1 MPVPSSTPFHPVAII
16 GGGPVGLSASIL
28 LSLRGIP
35 HVLFERHAGTSIH
48 PKACG
53 INQRTTE
60 VFRDMGIYDAV
71 RAIACPDDIKGRTAW
86 YTSLGTDDIEGGKTT
101 DLVDGREIWSRD
113 AWGCGV
119 YAEEYEKLSPARYE
133 ILPQIRLEPLL
144 LRRAKELNLEGLKFG
159 HEVVDLEERR
169 DHVVL
174 SVLERKTGTTKEVFA
189 RFVIAADG
197 GRNITDRLGVT
208 WLGERNILHMVSA
221 HFKADLRERHPD
233 PRNFMT
239 WFSHPAASGSI
250 KTGYLYQIGPW
261 PFDSP
266 EAKAGEEWIF
276 ACALLPNDPVS
287 FDGDAMVQ
295 RLRNTLKLGDL
306 SIEIIS
312 LSHWHVNALS
322 AETYR
327 KGRVF
332 LVGDAAHRI
341 PPWGALGMNTGIQD
355 VQNLVWKIQLALN
368 DEKLY
373 DALLQSYD
381 TERRPV
387 GRRVGQSSLYN
398 LQRHGLVMDAA
409 LGLGTD
415 KSPEENKRNIIPLFD
430 ESHPEHASKR
440 KAVEVA
446 SKILDLEF
454 KAPGIEVGWFY
465 PGIGEAEEADHAAHL
480 LPDGDLNFEFA
491 IPSTVPGHNVPHVW
505 IYRDGEKKAIR
516 DLRPLDKLLLLANAN
531 PGWGNLKSEL
541 VEVEVVNTTGNTWV
555 EPTGYWERLL
565 AGQEAVLVRPD
576 GIISWRGKWHVS
588 LPQLWHQIV
597 RKSLYVV

>member
-1 MPVPSSTPFHPVAII
+1 M
-16 GGGPVGLSASIL
+16 
-28 LSLRGIP
+28 
-35 HVLFERHAGTSIH
+35 LFERHAGTSIH

-60 VFRDMGIYDAV
+60 IFREMGIYDAV

-86 YTSLGTDDIEGGKTT
+86 YTSLRKGDAEGGQNT
-101 DLVDGREIWSRD
+101 DPVDGREIWSRD

-119 YAEEYEKLSPARYE
+119 YADEYEKLSPARYE

-144 LRRAKELNLEGLKFG
+144 LQRARELNPEGLKFG
-159 HEVVDLEERR
+159 HEVADVEERG
-169 DHVVL
+169 DHAVL
-174 SVLERKTGTTKEVFA
+174 SVLARTTGTLEQCFA

-197 GRNITDRLGVT
+197 GRNVTDKLGVQ
-208 WLGERNILHMVSA
+208 WLGEKDILHMVSA
-221 HFKADLRERHPD
+221 HFKANLRERHPD

-239 WFSHPAASGSI
+239 WFSHPDAGGSI

-266 EAKAGEEWIF
+266 EAKAGEEWVF
-276 ACALLPNDPVS
+276 ACAPIPNDPVS

-306 SIEIIS
+306 SIEIVS

-332 LVGDAAHRI
+332 LAGDAAHKI

-355 VQNLVWKIQLALN
+355 VHNLVWKVHLALK

-381 TERRPV
+381 IERRPV
-387 GRRVGQSSLYN
+387 GQRVGQSSLYN
-398 LQRHGLVMDAA
+398 MRSHGLVVDAA
-409 LGLGTD
+409 LGMEPG
-415 KSPEENKRNIIPLFD
+415 KPPEENRKAVMPLFD
-430 ESHPEHASKR
+430 ASHPGHASKR
-440 KAVEVA
+440 RAVEAA

-454 KAPGIEVGWFY
+454 KAPGMEVGWFY
-465 PGIGEAEEADHAAHL
+465 PGIGEATETDHAAHL
-480 LPDGDLNFEFA
+480 LPDGNLNSEFA
-491 IPSTVPGHNVPHVW
+491 IPSTIPGHNLPHVW
-505 IYRDGEKKAIR
+505 IYRNGEKKAIR
-516 DLRPLDKLLLLANAN
+516 DLRPLNKLLLIVDAN
-531 PGWGNLKSEL
+531 PGWCNLKSDL
-541 VEVEVVNTTGNTWV
+541 VEVEVINATGPAWV
-555 EPTGYWERLL
+555 EPTGDWERLL

-576 GIISWRGKWHVS
+576 GILTWRGKWHES
-588 LPQLWHQIV
+588 LPQSWFQVV
-597 RKSLYVV
+597 RKALHVV